1 MSSCPA
7 CGGHDHR
14 SPSGRLCPV
23 EVTASGTRLVHQC
36 PWCDD
41 PACERSCPEGRRRAS
56 SPLRPAMF
64 YEADRAR
71 FQEAIEQAIWDW
83 MVDHGTDRKAIV
95 RTVDAAIENVEH
107 QMGVA
112 S

>member
-1 MSSCPA
+1 
-7 CGGHDHR
+7 
-14 SPSGRLCPV
+14 
-23 EVTASGTRLVHQC
+23 
-36 PWCDD
+36 
-41 PACERSCPEGRRRAS
+41 
-56 SPLRPAMF
+56 MF